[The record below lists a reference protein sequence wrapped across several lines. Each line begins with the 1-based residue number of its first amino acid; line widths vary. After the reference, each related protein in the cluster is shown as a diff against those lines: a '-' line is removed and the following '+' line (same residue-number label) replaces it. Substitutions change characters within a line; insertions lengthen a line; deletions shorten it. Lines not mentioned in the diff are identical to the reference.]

1 MRLLLPLIA
10 LACLALGFAFG
21 ALNPQPVHVDLFGFG
36 IDLGLGIA
44 LLLAALTGAV
54 LAWLALGL
62 FVLWPLRR
70 RLRQSE
76 ANALRANDGG
86 LA

>member
-21 ALNPQPVHVDLFGFG
+21 ALNPQPVHIDLFGLG
-36 IDLGLGIA
+36 LDLGLGIA
-44 LLLAALTGAV
+44 LLGSALAGAV
-54 LAWLALGL
+54 LAGLALGL

-70 RLRQSE
+70 RLRRH
-76 ANALRANDGG
+76 ALESARDNGG
-86 LA
+86 ASA